1 VDQDYFEGDGDLMLN
16 IIQWRVWPYNP
27 GFSRCYLIEV
37 VDIVSLL
44 KPKQIFFFNFDGQ
57 GS

>member
-27 GFSRCYLIEV
+27 GFFRCYLIEV

-44 KPKQIFFFNFDGQ
+44 KPKQIFF
-57 GS
+57 